1 MACILYFE
9 FKPWWTIISIGRKYM
24 GKSVLHIEFVVV
36 TQVKN
41 IDHKCVYQI
50 LSNHFGIQGENYF
63 GGFWSSST
71 SDQSFWDA
79 SKICSIYFA
88 HLWRFDAISLTH
100 FKICCRSFSFSH
112 SLPSQLQRPT
122 LFTSLRSF
130 PVFICILL
138 VNNHCTEQKFFAS
151 PEKFHVLCF

>member
-1 MACILYFE
+1 MPFKI
-9 FKPWWTIISIGRKYM
+9 KPWWTIISKKRKYFE
-24 GKSVLHIEFVVV
+24 KAFCIEFAVV

-50 LSNHFGIQGENYF
+50 LSNHFGIQGESSRGLLIVFNF
-63 GGFWSSST
+63 GSVF
-71 SDQSFWDA
+71 FWDA

-100 FKICCRSFSFSH
+100 LICCRSFSFSH
-112 SLPSQLQRPT
+112 SPPSQLQRPT

-130 PVFICILL
+130 PVFTCILL
-138 VNNHCTEQKFFAS
+138 VNNHCPEQKFFAS